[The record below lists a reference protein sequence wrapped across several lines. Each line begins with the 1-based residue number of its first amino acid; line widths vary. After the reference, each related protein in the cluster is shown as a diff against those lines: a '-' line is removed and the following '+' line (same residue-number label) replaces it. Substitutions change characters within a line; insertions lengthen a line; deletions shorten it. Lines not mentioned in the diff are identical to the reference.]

1 MNLVTSIPIVSELF
15 DVHCKVGKGAFSS
28 VFLAT
33 LKSSDKHKKF
43 ALKQL
48 IPTCHP
54 ERIKRELQYLQ
65 KLGYVAKQILEKEHS
80 NFNINNNFNIN

>member
-1 MNLVTSIPIVSELF
+1 MIYIHCYIPAKDSCTNLIASIPIVDKLF
-15 DVHCKVGKGAFSS
+15 NVHYKVGKGAFSS

-33 LKSSDKHKKF
+33 LKSSDQRKKF

-65 KLGYVAKQILEKEHS
+65 QIGYVGK
-80 NFNINNNFNIN
+80 F

>member
-1 MNLVTSIPIVSELF
+1 MSLTVRHAVSAKDSCTNLMTSVPIVSKLF
-15 DVHCKVGKGAFSS
+15 NVHCKVGKGAFSS

-33 LKSSDKHKKF
+33 LKSSDGSKKF

-54 ERIKRELQYLQ
+54 DRIKRELQYLQ
-65 KLGYVAKQILEKEHS
+65 ELGYIV
-80 NFNINNNFNIN
+80 